1 MVATGNAAKATGYD
15 KVVVPGLN
23 GASRNL
29 TRREFEALPL
39 RERVSYLIEGKAQF
53 FRNGAPI
60 AAAEAM
66 KG

>member
-1 MVATGNAAKATGYD
+1 MVATGNAAKAAGYD
-15 KVVVPGLN
+15 RVVVPGAN

-39 RERVSYLIEGKAQF
+39 RERVGYLMEGKAQF